1 MKRHGERMTMKG
13 CIFEVREFCVHDGP
27 GVRTTVFFK
36 GCPLRCRWCQ
46 NPEGLAF
53 RPELLVNERPC
64 LGCGNCRNVC
74 TMPGRCTACGRC
86 AECCPA
92 GRRKVA
98 GRYWEAGE
106 LAARL
111 LRDRE
116 FLERSGGGVT
126 FSGGEP
132 LAQPEF
138 FQALCDGLPG
148 IHKAVETS
156 GFAPEEVYREMLRRV
171 DLVYQDLK
179 HADPE
184 RHRELTGRDNAPIL
198 NNLELLKSSGKPFV
212 IRIPVIPGCNG
223 DMDNMEA
230 CAGLV
235 SGAENL
241 LQVQLLPY
249 NPAAPAKYRAAG
261 REFGLD
267 PESLSAVDWKRLR
280 AVFLRRGVPCM
291 VL

>member
-1 MKRHGERMTMKG
+1 M
-13 CIFEVREFCVHDGP
+13 
-27 GVRTTVFFK
+27 FFK

-106 LAARL
+106 LAAQL

-156 GFAPEEVYREMLRRV
+156 GFAPEEA
-171 DLVYQDLK
+171 Q
-179 HADPE
+179 
-184 RHRELTGRDNAPIL
+184 
-198 NNLELLKSSGKPFV
+198 
-212 IRIPVIPGCNG
+212 
-223 DMDNMEA
+223 
-230 CAGLV
+230 
-235 SGAENL
+235 
-241 LQVQLLPY
+241 
-249 NPAAPAKYRAAG
+249 AAQAAG
-261 REFGLD
+261 CRAVYLGRRILRCETAPLCL
-267 PESLSAVDWKRLR
+267 LSALMYHTGDLE
-280 AVFLRRGVPCM
+280 
-291 VL
+291 

>member
-1 MKRHGERMTMKG
+1 M
-13 CIFEVREFCVHDGP
+13 
-27 GVRTTVFFK
+27 FFK

-235 SGAENL
+235 SGAGNL

>member
-1 MKRHGERMTMKG
+1 M
-13 CIFEVREFCVHDGP
+13 
-27 GVRTTVFFK
+27 
-36 GCPLRCRWCQ
+36 
-46 NPEGLAF
+46 
-53 RPELLVNERPC
+53 
-64 LGCGNCRNVC
+64 
-74 TMPGRCTACGRC
+74 
-86 AECCPA
+86 
-92 GRRKVA
+92 A

-235 SGAENL
+235 SGAGNL